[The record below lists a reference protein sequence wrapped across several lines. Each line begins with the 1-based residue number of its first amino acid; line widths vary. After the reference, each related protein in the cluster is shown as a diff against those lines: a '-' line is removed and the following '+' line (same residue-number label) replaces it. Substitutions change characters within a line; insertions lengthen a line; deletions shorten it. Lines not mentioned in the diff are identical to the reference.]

1 MVVKRIDKKTK
12 LISLITLLVILVLA
26 YVLLIVLNIGA
37 INKYNS
43 SILPSMYL
51 EDLDLSDYSYKQAR
65 ERIVYYN
72 DNILTKV
79 VKFKVEE
86 SEYEYPLRD
95 IGMSIDASRSLE
107 QIRKYQNSLGFWE
120 KLMALRGN
128 TKQEYKFIY
137 NSDVSQLTEA
147 INGLKA
153 KVDREVVNGHFNDN
167 GSINCSKLFLLIL

>member
-79 VKFKVEE
+79 VKFKVNE
-86 SEYEYPLRD
+86 SEYEYPIRD
-95 IGMSIDASRSLE
+95 IG
-107 QIRKYQNSLGFWE
+107 
-120 KLMALRGN
+120 
-128 TKQEYKFIY
+128 
-137 NSDVSQLTEA
+137 
-147 INGLKA
+147 
-153 KVDREVVNGHFNDN
+153 
-167 GSINCSKLFLLIL
+167 